1 MKYNRLFALLSMGI
15 AAVGATGTAY
25 ASSHR
30 EAPSITKTPKV
41 DGTDFYMFRSYEK
54 GKQDTVTILANYLPL
69 QHPYGGPNYF
79 SLDPDALYEIHIDN
93 NGDAKEDLTFQFKF
107 NNSRQGIAVDAG
119 GVQAQIPLIN
129 VSPVGPG
136 RNDNQGLNVLETY
149 KLSLIKG
156 DRRKGKSAS
165 VKDYES
171 GSKVFKKPVDYIGT
185 RSIPDYASYAR
196 DHIRPIAI
204 PGCSTP
210 GRVFV
215 GQRKEGFAVNLGQ
228 TFDLLNFTKRQ
239 ELGGAAFLPIGEEN
253 NNVGPNTTDDLNIT
267 TLALEIPTA
276 CLTNGSEPV
285 IGGWTTASTKIT
297 FPITSSSSRKDR
309 LLSALIGAQGFQQV
323 SRLSMPLVNE
333 VVIGL
338 GKKNKFNNSEPKG
351 DGQFA
356 SFVTNPSFPELVEIV
371 FQGAVKA
378 PNAFPRADLVATFLT
393 GLNVPGVITNQPK
406 NVVASEM
413 MRLNTTTP
421 VTAPEKQ
428 SRLGVIGGDVAG
440 YPNGR
445 RPGDDVVDIT
455 LRVAM
460 GRLITLGLFPGDA
473 PSGAL
478 DFTDGALVTAADF
491 DNQFPYLKMPL
502 PGNLTE

>member
-1 MKYNRLFALLSMGI
+1 MKYKGLFALLGMGI
-15 AAVGATGTAY
+15 AVAGATQTSF

-30 EAPSITKTPKV
+30 EAPFITKMPKV

-54 GKQDTVTILANYLPL
+54 GKEGTVTILANYQPL

-79 SLDPDALYEIHIDN
+79 SLDPAALYEIHIDN
-93 NGDAKEDLTFQFKF
+93 NGDAKEDLTFQFSFK
-107 NNSRQGIAVDAG
+107 NKRQGIAVDAG
-119 GVQAQIPLIN
+119 GVQSQIPLIN

-136 RNDNQGLNVLETY
+136 RNDNQGLNVLESF
-149 KLSLIKG
+149 KINLIRG
-156 DRRKGKSAS
+156 DRRRGKRFAI
-165 VKDYES
+165 KDYET
-171 GSKVFKKPVDYIGT
+171 GKRKFIKPVDYIGL
-185 RSIPDYASYAR
+185 RSTPNYEKYAR
-196 DHIRPIAI
+196 DHIRPISI
-204 PGCSTP
+204 PGCSAA

-228 TFDLLNFTKRQ
+228 TFDLLNFSKRQ
-239 ELGGAAFLPIGEEN
+239 ELGGGAFTPIGEEN
-253 NNVGPNTTDDLNIT
+253 NDVGPNTTDELNVT
-267 TLALEIPTA
+267 TLALEIPIS
-276 CLTNGSEPV
+276 CLTNGSDPV
-285 IGGWTTASTKIT
+285 IGGWTTASIK
-297 FPITSSSSRKDR
+297 PIP
-309 LLSALIGAQGFQQV
+309 LLPNVPQKFIQV

-338 GKKNKFNNSEPKG
+338 GKKDKFNNSEPKK

-356 SFVTNPSFPELVEIV
+356 NFVTNPSFPELVEIV
-371 FQGAVKA
+371 FEGAVKA

-393 GLNVPGVITNQPK
+393 GLNVPGVINNQPK

-413 MRLNTTTP
+413 MRLNTSTP

-428 SRLGVIGGDVAG
+428 NRLGVIGGDVAG

-473 PSGAL
+473 PSGGL
-478 DFTDGALVTAADF
+478 DFTDGALVTSADF
-491 DNQFPYLKMPL
+491 DNVFPYLTRPL

>member
-1 MKYNRLFALLSMGI
+1 MKYNRLFALLGMGI
-15 AAVGATGTAY
+15 AAVGAADISY

-30 EAPSITKTPKV
+30 EAPLITKTPKV

-54 GKQDTVTILANYLPL
+54 GKQDTITILANYLPL

-79 SLDPDALYEIHIDN
+79 SLDPNALYEIHIDN
-93 NGDAKEDLTFQFKF
+93 NGDAKEDLTFQFRF
-107 NNSRQGIAVDAG
+107 NNERQGLAVDAG
-119 GVQAQIPLIN
+119 GVQTQIPLIN
-129 VSPVGPG
+129 AGPTGPG
-136 RNDNQGLNVLETY
+136 RKDNQNLNVLESY
-149 KLSLIKG
+149 KLSLIRG
-156 DRRKGKSAS
+156 DRRKGKSSS
-165 VKDYES
+165 VKDYET
-171 GSKVFKKPVDYIGT
+171 GNKTFKKPVDYIGT
-185 RSIPDYASYAR
+185 RSIPNYEAYAR

-204 PGCSTP
+204 PGCSAP

-239 ELGGAAFLPIGEEN
+239 ELGGGAFTPIGEEN
-253 NNVGPNTTDDLNIT
+253 NNVGPNTTGDLNIT

-285 IGGWTTASTKIT
+285 IGGWTTASTQLDLPKV
-297 FPITSSSSRKDR
+297 SRSAGKAAILLKR
-309 LLSALIGAQGFQQV
+309 LSIGFDQV

-338 GKKNKFNNSEPKG
+338 GKKDNFNASEPKD

-356 SFVTNPSFPELVEIV
+356 SFVTNPSFPELVELV

-378 PNAFPRADLVATFLT
+378 PNAFPRNDLVATFLT
-393 GLNVPGVITNQPK
+393 GLNVPGVINNQPK

-421 VTAPEKQ
+421 ITPAENQ
-428 SRLGVIGGDVAG
+428 NRLGVIGGDVAG

-473 PSGAL
+473 PSGGL
-478 DFTDGALVTAADF
+478 DFTDGALVTSADF
-491 DNQFPYLKMPL
+491 DNVFPYLKMPL

>member
-1 MKYNRLFALLSMGI
+1 MKYKHLFAALGLGL
-15 AAVGATGTAY
+15 ATLGVAENSF

-30 EAPSITKTPKV
+30 EAPFITKIPKV
-41 DGTDFYMFRSYEK
+41 DGTDFYMFRSYEN
-54 GKQDTVTILANYLPL
+54 GKEDTVTILANYLPL

-79 SLDPDALYEIHIDN
+79 SLDPAALYEIHIDN

-107 NNSRQGIAVDAG
+107 QNKRQGIAVDAG
-119 GVQAQIPLIN
+119 GVQTQIPLIN
-129 VSPVGPG
+129 AGPTGPG
-136 RNDNQGLNVLETY
+136 RKDNGNLNVLESYNLT
-149 KLSLIKG
+149 LVKG
-156 DRRKGKSAS
+156 DRRSGARFSI
-165 VKDYES
+165 KDYQT
-171 GSKVFKKPVDYIGT
+171 GSNTFKKPVDNIGT
-185 RSIPDYASYAR
+185 RSIPNYEAYAR
-196 DHIRPIAI
+196 DHIRPIRI
-204 PGCSTP
+204 PGCEAP

-239 ELGGAAFLPIGEEN
+239 ELGGGAFTPIGEEN
-253 NNVGPNTTDDLNIT
+253 NNVGPNSTADLNIT
-267 TLALEIPTA
+267 TLALEIPVS

-285 IGGWTTASTKIT
+285 IGGWTTASISPL
-297 FPITSSSSRKDR
+297 PILRKVQR
-309 LLSALIGAQGFQQV
+309 GFFQV

-338 GKKNKFNNSEPKG
+338 GKKNKFNSSEPKD

-378 PNAFPRADLVATFLT
+378 PNTFPRTDLVATFLT
-393 GLNVPGVITNQPK
+393 GLNVPGVINNQPQ

-421 VTAPEKQ
+421 VTPADKQ
-428 SRLGVIGGDVAG
+428 NRLGVIGGDGAG

-460 GRLITLGLFPGDA
+460 GRLISLGLFNGEA
-473 PSGAL
+473 QSGNL
-478 DFTDGALVTAADF
+478 DFTDGALVTSADF
-491 DNQFPYLKMPL
+491 DNVFPYLKSPL
-502 PGNLTE
+502 AGNLTE